1 MNAATRR
8 VLREAQPA
16 ATGFAGPVAAG
27 VAAAGSSIALL
38 GVSGWLITRAA
49 EQPAVMYLS
58 AAIVAVRALA
68 LARGAFRYLERI
80 TGHDAALSRLAQ
92 VRARLVRR
100 IRPLAPDGLGDARR
114 GRLLSGLVDDV
125 DELQDLPL
133 RVVLPLTTAALTSI
147 GAVAVVG
154 VISPAA
160 AGLLAAGL
168 VVASALAGG
177 AGWAIGARSDATRAA
192 LRARLTDRLVE
203 HLTGLDVL
211 IAYDATDASRD
222 RIRGADRAL
231 RRATVRMGIAQ
242 GAMAGAVTVVA
253 GSAALLTLAV
263 TASAVT
269 AGDLTGPGLTVVVL
283 LPLAVFDVFGT
294 VPLALAAWRRVRT
307 AAERIATAVPARL
320 PEEIPADDAPGV
332 GRAVPL
338 GDGVDLAGLCA
349 RWPGAQEDALRSV
362 DLKIRPGERV
372 LLTGASG
379 SGKTTLAH
387 VLVRFL
393 DYRGSYRVGGA
404 QAREWPAEDLRRT
417 IGLCEQHPYLF
428 DESLRQNLLFARDT
442 AGDDDLWEVLARVGL
457 ADWAAA
463 RGGLDAPL
471 GERGALVS
479 GGQAQ
484 RIALAR
490 ALLADFPFLILDEP
504 AAGVDPAAADAL
516 LSDLLGAVGSERSA
530 LVISHVPLPDGL
542 VDREVALIDGRVRPA
557 PPRTSSPGEPAHP
570 AATPPA

>member
-8 VLREAQPA
+8 VLREAQPTA
-16 ATGFAGPVAAG
+16 ARFAGPVAAG
-27 VAAAGSSIALL
+27 VAAAGSSIGLL

-68 LARGAFRYLERI
+68 LARGAFRYLERV
-80 TGHDAALSRLAQ
+80 TGHDAALSRLAE

-100 IRPLAPDGLGDARR
+100 IRPFAPDGLGDSRH
-114 GRLLSGLVDDV
+114 GRLLSGLIDDV
-125 DELQDLPL
+125 GELQDLPL
-133 RVVLPLTTAALTSI
+133 RVVLPLMAAALTSI
-147 GAVAVVG
+147 GTIAVVAML
-154 VISPAA
+154 SPAA
-160 AGLLAAGL
+160 AGVLAACL

-192 LRARLTDRLVE
+192 LRARLTERLVE
-203 HLTGLDVL
+203 HLTALDML
-211 IAYDATDASRD
+211 IAYDASDAARS
-222 RIRGADRAL
+222 RIRDADRAL
-231 RRATVRMGIAQ
+231 RRATVRIGAAE

-253 GSAALLTLAV
+253 GSASLLTLGA
-263 TASAVT
+263 TASVVA
-269 AGDLTGPGLTVVVL
+269 AGDLTGPELTVVVL
-283 LPLAVFDVFGT
+283 LPLAVFEVFGT
-294 VPLALAAWRRVRT
+294 VPLALAAWRRVR
-307 AAERIATAVPARL
+307 AAGERIATAVPARV
-320 PEEIPADDAPGV
+320 PDEIPADDDPGV

-349 RWPGAQEDALRSV
+349 RWPGVGGDVLRGV
-362 DLKIRPGERV
+362 DLRIRPGERV

-393 DYRGSYRVGGA
+393 DYRGSFRIGGVE
-404 QAREWPAEDLRRT
+404 AREWPADDLRRT
-417 IGLCEQHPYLF
+417 IGLCEQRPYLF

-442 AGDDDLWEVLARVGL
+442 AGDDDLWEVLSRVGL

-463 RGGLDAPL
+463 RGGLDAAL

-516 LSDLLGAVGSERSA
+516 LSDMLGAVGSGRSA
-530 LVISHVPLPDGL
+530 LVISHVPVPVDL
-542 VDREVALIDGRVRPA
+542 VDREVALIEGRVRPA
-557 PPRTSSPGEPAHP
+557 PPRTASTGEPAPP
-570 AATPPA
+570 AAVPPA